1 MDRKT
6 ARGPFRARPLV
17 VVRWKNVVQ
26 KISRRRALLLGVGAA
41 IAAGSAPA
49 AAIAQVVSEQQR
61 LIDRARIVVEE
72 FQADPNFSHVP
83 IYVQNAYAVLIVP
96 DMLQGGLIIGVE
108 HGVGVLLA
116 RDPVSG
122 AWGDPAFY
130 ELWGGSLGLQIGG
143 RSSDVIFTLM
153 NPEAVDKLLTTSFK
167 LGADASIAVGRVGAG
182 VGAGTTIRFGED
194 MYFFARTR
202 GLFGGL
208 ALDGSVVNERT
219 AWNEAFYGE
228 GVSARQ
234 ILRGELAPRPG
245 AVGLRQA
252 LARF

>member
-1 MDRKT
+1 MAVGLD
-6 ARGPFRARPLV
+6 PL
-17 VVRWKNVVQ
+17 
-26 KISRRRALLLGVGAA
+26 SALAQAA
-41 IAAGSAPA
+41 
-49 AAIAQVVSEQQR
+49 SEQQR

-72 FQADPNFSHVP
+72 FQNDPNFATVP

-96 DMLQGGLIIGVE
+96 DMLQGGLIIGAE

-122 AWGDPAFY
+122 EWGDPAFY
-130 ELWGGSLGLQIGG
+130 EIWGGSLGLQIGG
-143 RSSDVIFTLM
+143 RSSDIIFTLM
-153 NPEAVDKLLTTSFK
+153 NPDAVDKLLTTSFK

-182 VGAGTTIRFGED
+182 VGAGTTVRFGED

-219 AWNEAFYGE
+219 AWNAAYYGE
-228 GVSARQ
+228 GTSARQ
-234 ILRGELAPRPG
+234 ILRGELAFKPG
-245 AVGLRQA
+245 AVALREA

>member
-1 MDRKT
+1 
-6 ARGPFRARPLV
+6 
-17 VVRWKNVVQ
+17 VQ
-26 KISRRRALLLGVGAA
+26 KISRRRAILLAA
-41 IAAGSAPA
+41 AAAVAAGWEPRA
-49 AAIAQVVSEQQR
+49 ALAQVVSEQQR

-72 FQADPNFSHVP
+72 FQADPNFTHVP

-96 DMLQGGLIIGVE
+96 DMRQGGLILGVE
-108 HGVGVLLA
+108 QGAGVLLA
-116 RDPVSG
+116 RDPISG

-130 ELWGGSLGLQIGG
+130 EIWGGSLGLQIGG
-143 RSSDVIFTLM
+143 RSSDVILTLM
-153 NPEAVDKLLTTSFK
+153 NPDAVDKLLTTSFK
-167 LGADASIAVGRVGAG
+167 LGADASIAVGRIGAG
-182 VGAGTTIRFGED
+182 VGAGTTMRFGED

-234 ILRGELAPRPG
+234 ILLGELAPRPG
-245 AVGLRQA
+245 AAALREA

>member
-1 MDRKT
+1 M
-6 ARGPFRARPLV
+6 
-17 VVRWKNVVQ
+17 Q
-26 KISRRRALLLGVGAA
+26 KISRRRAIYLGAA
-41 IAAGSAPA
+41 AALAAGLGPLA
-49 AAIAQVVSEQQR
+49 ALAQAASEQQR
-61 LIDRARIVVEE
+61 LVDRARIVVEE
-72 FQADPNFSHVP
+72 FQADPNFANVP

-96 DMLQGGLIIGVE
+96 DMLQGGLIIGAE

-130 ELWGGSLGLQIGG
+130 EIWGGSLGLQIGG
-143 RSSDVIFTLM
+143 RSSDVLFTLM

-167 LGADASIAVGRVGAG
+167 LGADASIAVGRIGAG
-182 VGAGTTIRFGED
+182 VGAGTTARFGED

-219 AWNEAFYGE
+219 AWNDAYYGD

-245 AVGLRQA
+245 AVALREA